1 MTCIEEDY
9 HRNPSYSVPILDRD
23 THFLFPVLDFFKV
36 FIISCRTL
44 QFKDINNLGRENVR
58 KKEILMKKI
67 LFFLSFG
74 WIFLSLSGCSS
85 PIEAET
91 STEKDSDNT
100 LVVYSPNPEDLIEE
114 TIPAFEEKY
123 GIKVDL
129 VQASTGELFKKA
141 EAEKESPV
149 ADVIFGGSYALFSSN
164 EKLFEP
170 YISQENDQIIPEY
183 QNKTGF
189 YTPYT
194 LDVSV
199 IIANSALTK
208 DIKIE
213 GYNDLLNPKLK
224 GKIATADPSNASSA
238 FAQLTN
244 MLVDQGGYENEQAWT
259 YVKNLFTLVDGKIA
273 SSSSNVYK
281 AVADGE
287 MAVGLTYEDPAL
299 KLLNDG
305 VDVKVIYPKEGT
317 VFLPGNAAIVKNAK
331 HMENAKKFI
340 DFLLSQE
347 IQDKLGTET
356 TIRPI
361 RKNAKTNKNMKAM
374 TEINVATED
383 SDYVIKNKSAILKKY
398 NDIFTDIQSKK

>member
-1 MTCIEEDY
+1 
-9 HRNPSYSVPILDRD
+9 
-23 THFLFPVLDFFKV
+23 
-36 FIISCRTL
+36 
-44 QFKDINNLGRENVR
+44 
-58 KKEILMKKI
+58 
-67 LFFLSFG
+67 
-74 WIFLSLSGCSS
+74 
-85 PIEAET
+85 
-91 STEKDSDNT
+91 
-100 LVVYSPNPEDLIEE
+100 
-114 TIPAFEEKY
+114 
-123 GIKVDL
+123 
-129 VQASTGELFKKA
+129 
-141 EAEKESPV
+141 
-149 ADVIFGGSYALFSSN
+149 IFGGSYALFSSN
-164 EKLFEP
+164 ENLFEP

-183 QNKTGF
+183 QNETGF

-199 IIANSALTK
+199 IIANSSLTK
-208 DIKIE
+208 GIKIE

-305 VDVKVIYPKEGT
+305 ADVKVIYPKEGT

-374 TEINVATED
+374 TEINIATED

>member
-1 MTCIEEDY
+1 MTCFEEDY
-9 HRNPSYSVPILDRD
+9 HRNPSYSVPILARD

-44 QFKDINNLGRENVR
+44 QFKNINNLGRENVR

-67 LFFLSFG
+67 LFFLSCG

-91 STEKDSDNT
+91 SAEKDSDNT

-114 TIPAFEEKY
+114 TIPSFEEKY

-164 EKLFEP
+164 ENLFEP

-244 MLVDQGGYENEQAWT
+244 MLVDQGGYENEQAWN

-374 TEINVATED
+374 TEINIATED

>member
-1 MTCIEEDY
+1 
-9 HRNPSYSVPILDRD
+9 
-23 THFLFPVLDFFKV
+23 
-36 FIISCRTL
+36 
-44 QFKDINNLGRENVR
+44 
-58 KKEILMKKI
+58 MKKL
-67 LFFLSFG
+67 LFFLSCG
-74 WIFLSLSGCSS
+74 WIFLTLSGCSS
-85 PIEAET
+85 AIEAET
-91 STEKDSDNT
+91 SSEKGSDNT

-129 VQASTGELFKKA
+129 VQASTGE
-141 EAEKESPV
+141 
-149 ADVIFGGSYALFSSN
+149 
-164 EKLFEP
+164 
-170 YISQENDQIIPEY
+170 Y

-199 IIANSALTK
+199 LIVNSALTK

-244 MLVDQGGYENEQAWT
+244 MLVDQGGYENEQAWA

-331 HMENAKKFI
+331 HMDNAKKFI

-374 TEINVATED
+374 TEIKIATED
-383 SDYVIKNKSAILKKY
+383 SDYIIKNKATILKKY

>member
-1 MTCIEEDY
+1 
-9 HRNPSYSVPILDRD
+9 
-23 THFLFPVLDFFKV
+23 
-36 FIISCRTL
+36 
-44 QFKDINNLGRENVR
+44 
-58 KKEILMKKI
+58 MKKI
-67 LFFLSFG
+67 LFFLSCG
-74 WIFLSLSGCSS
+74 WIFLTLSGCSS
-85 PIEAET
+85 AIEAET

-114 TIPAFEEKY
+114 TIPTFEEKY
-123 GIKVDL
+123 GIKVNL

-149 ADVIFGGSYALFSSN
+149 ADVIFGGSYALFSTN

-374 TEINVATED
+374 TEINIATED
-383 SDYVIKNKSAILKKY
+383 SDYVIKNKSTILKKY